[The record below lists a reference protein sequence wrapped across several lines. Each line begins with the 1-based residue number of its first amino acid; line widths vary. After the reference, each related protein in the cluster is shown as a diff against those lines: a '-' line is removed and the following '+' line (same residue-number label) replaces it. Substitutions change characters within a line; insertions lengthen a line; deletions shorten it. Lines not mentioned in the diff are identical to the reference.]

1 VSTISIRLNEHDDL
15 LIRKYAE
22 LHHMDLSTLIR
33 QAIIEKIED
42 EFDLELFEKV
52 WKKEQY
58 QSRLTHEELKRELGL

>member
-1 VSTISIRLNEHDDL
+1 
-15 LIRKYAE
+15 
-22 LHHMDLSTLIR
+22 MDLSTLIR

-52 WKKEQY
+52 WKKEQH

>member
-1 VSTISIRLNEHDDL
+1 
-15 LIRKYAE
+15 
-22 LHHMDLSTLIR
+22 MDLSTLIR